1 MAAAA
6 AEAEVDSCLQSF
18 ELYEAES
25 VSSSPP
31 PDHNAPFSS
40 GLRACGLL
48 RSWIISISMQR
59 GGFRN
64 YESLSIHGVCMHV
77 G

>member
-1 MAAAA
+1 MAAAAAAAA

-40 GLRACGLL
+40 GL
-48 RSWIISISMQR
+48 
-59 GGFRN
+59 
-64 YESLSIHGVCMHV
+64 
-77 G
+77 